1 MAVLRRAGAE
11 GCERLTSV
19 QIHVNGQTRELPENT
34 SVLELLEQLDLKP
47 PRVAVER
54 NEKMVR
60 RASFAEAVL
69 AEGDRVEIVALV
81 GGG

>member
-1 MAVLRRAGAE
+1 M
-11 GCERLTSV
+11 
-19 QIHVNGQTRELPENT
+19 QIHVNGETRELPENT

-54 NEKMVR
+54 NEKIVR

-69 AEGDRVEIVALV
+69 AEGDWVEIVTFV

>member
-1 MAVLRRAGAE
+1 M
-11 GCERLTSV
+11 

-47 PRVAVER
+47 RRVAVER
-54 NEKMVR
+54 NEKIVR
-60 RASFAEAVL
+60 RASFGEALL
-69 AEGDRVEIVALV
+69 AEGDRVEIVTLV